1 MGKCRNCNVEILDET
16 DHCPLCRSI
25 LEPTHDVENMYP
37 NVALKTRLLMLF
49 SRVYLFGAILVV
61 FLLVGINI
69 VTPSQMWWSVLVG
82 LVLLYGYLVLRYAVL
97 GKTGYRSKILV
108 LVLIGL
114 LSLVAAD
121 FVTGYRGWSVNY
133 VLPGSILL
141 VDAIILGCMVW
152 NRRNWQS
159 YMMWQLLMIL
169 CSLVPAVL
177 ALLEIEQG
185 WHLAFLPL
193 VASCALFLWT
203 LIIGDRRARL
213 ELKRRF
219 HIH

>member
-16 DHCPLCRSI
+16 EHCPLCRSI

-37 NVALKTRLLMLF
+37 NVALKVRLLTLF
-49 SRVYLFGAILVV
+49 SRVYLFGAIVAV
-61 FLLVGINI
+61 FVLVGVNI
-69 VTPSQMWWSVLVG
+69 ATPPQMWWSALVG

-114 LSLVAAD
+114 LFLVAAD
-121 FVTGYRGWSVNY
+121 IVTGYRGWSVNY
-133 VLPGSILL
+133 VLPASLLL
-141 VDAIILGCMVW
+141 VDVILLGCMFC

-159 YMMWQLLMIL
+159 YMMWQLFMIL

-177 ALLEIEQG
+177 SVLEIEKG
-185 WHLAFLPL
+185 MYLAFLPL
-193 VASCALFLWT
+193 VVSCALFLGT